1 MEEEIICN
9 RWKDLADECRLEP
22 NARSF
27 LQPVGWAVTR
37 ISSPGGVPGIL
48 ELLGFHGGILGG
60 YLHVTPVT
68 HGHNMKSRVTGG
80 YPPKSSQNPGTQG
93 LMTVIHFSSFLL
105 VDHCQ
110 PLRAVCR

>member
-37 ISSPGGVPGIL
+37 ISSPGAVTTAWDFQEIPQL
-48 ELLGFHGGILGG
+48 MGFRATALWVLKTHPMGTRPHG
-60 YLHVTPVT
+60 
-68 HGHNMKSRVTGG
+68 KA
-80 YPPKSSQNPGTQG
+80 Q
-93 LMTVIHFSSFLL
+93 
-105 VDHCQ
+105 
-110 PLRAVCR
+110 